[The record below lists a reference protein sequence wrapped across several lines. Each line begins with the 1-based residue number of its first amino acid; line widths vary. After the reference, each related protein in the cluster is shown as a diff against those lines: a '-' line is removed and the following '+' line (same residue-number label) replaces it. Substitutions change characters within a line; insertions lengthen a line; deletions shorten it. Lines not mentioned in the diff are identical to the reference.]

1 MSSRPDTPIGTVA
14 SEFAAVAVSIDHH
27 GNGPRLRLEDLS
39 GGRVAFLDALQLETL
54 AWLPEEQLTALL
66 DPSAN
71 RWRDTQD
78 TGSSAGRDTA
88 R

>member
-1 MSSRPDTPIGTVA
+1 MGSRPDTPIGTVA

-27 GNGPRLRLEDLS
+27 GNGARLRLEDLS

-54 AWLPEEQLTALL
+54 AWLPAEQLTALL

-71 RWRDTQD
+71 RWRDTPQ
-78 TGSSAGRDTA
+78 GPAEGA

>member
-1 MSSRPDTPIGTVA
+1 MGTPSDLPPGVVA
-14 SEFAAVAVSIDHH
+14 SEFAAVAVSIDHG

-39 GGRVAFLDALQLETL
+39 GGKVAFLDALQLETL

-71 RWRDTQD
+71 RWRDTPPD
-78 TGSSAGRDTA
+78 PGHR
-88 R
+88 

>member
-1 MSSRPDTPIGTVA
+1 MGSRPDTPIGTVA

-27 GNGPRLRLEDLS
+27 ANGPRLRLEDLS

-54 AWLPEEQLTALL
+54 AWLPAEQLTALL
-66 DPSAN
+66 DPSAS
-71 RWRDTQD
+71 RWRDVSQ
-78 TGSSAGRDTA
+78 GRPEGT